1 MKIKI
6 NLNVLIRNIILLVV
20 LIAVII
26 LVIFVPKSGTFSP
39 DVTKN
44 KYKVQDNAEELKLT
58 YEKAG
63 NKEKF
68 LTDVSNIQ
76 NAVSM
81 ALLSDE
87 IVNETELNKRIEE
100 INKVL
105 KKEDWSMLDIDIPTF
120 WIGTW
125 SVDKTGTVK
134 FTFINDKCIPSWA
147 NDEDAKVHIVLN

>member
-20 LIAVII
+20 LIAIII
-26 LVIFVPKSGTFSP
+26 LVIFIPKSGTFSP

-58 YEKAG
+58 YEKDG

-125 SVDKTGTVK
+125 SVDETGTVK
-134 FTFINDKCIPSWA
+134 FTFINNKCIPSWA